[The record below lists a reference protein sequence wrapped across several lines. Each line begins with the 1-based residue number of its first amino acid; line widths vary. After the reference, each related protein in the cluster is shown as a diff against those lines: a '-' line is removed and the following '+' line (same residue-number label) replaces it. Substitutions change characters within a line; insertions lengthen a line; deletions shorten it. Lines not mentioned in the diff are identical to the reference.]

1 MIKILETHGAKH
13 PVRIFGFGVLIV
25 SLLLISFFLLII
37 IVRLQMAPMHVKT
50 PREVP
55 EYEINPSEL
64 DFTQS
69 KEITKVKKKH
79 CLLCLLLNVV
89 GQLPVY

>member
-1 MIKILETHGAKH
+1 
-13 PVRIFGFGVLIV
+13 
-25 SLLLISFFLLII
+25 
-37 IVRLQMAPMHVKT
+37 MHVKT

-69 KEITKVKKKH
+69 KEITKVVKKTFVSFVSYWMWSASR
-79 CLLCLLLNVV
+79 LLNIFLVFQGTYCMAMWRGIQV
-89 GQLPVY
+89 AVKKLDDEVLSDDEQV